1 MPDINEQLK
10 NVDSLPNPPHVVL
23 EILEFSRNPDA
34 GMQLASDIIS
44 MDPALAAKILKL
56 VNSSTFSRGRTITTL
71 KEALTNLGTRRIL
84 IVALGFSIKEKFP
97 GWQDASGKSDP
108 LLWQHSIA
116 TAVFARGIARLV
128 GFEQN
133 EQVFLCGLI
142 SRIGQLLLSTIIP
155 DEYVDVIKAA
165 GGALPSP
172 QQERDLLSTDH
183 HVAGRILLEKW
194 ELPGVISE
202 VVGSWEKPK
211 ASADRKTDADEMAA
225 IVHLAD
231 LAAELVFSKDKA
243 QIIQDLHRLSVELL
257 GVSASAMERLVISS
271 QMAIEEALESFN
283 SPLDNGLDC
292 ASILEQAR
300 QQLVM
305 LSLGMATDLSEA
317 RTEADELQH
326 ENKRLEEVSTT
337 DALTGIP
344 NRHALELELD
354 QLDSSRKSKTALP
367 YAVMMIDV
375 DHFKKFNDTYG
386 HAVGDAVL
394 REVGQVLAACVRGT
408 DFLARYGGEEF
419 CVILHNA
426 KVEYVFDIA
435 DRFRQSI
442 EKHAVPTDDGEVN
455 VTASFGLAASQRFPD
470 TNSRTLI
477 EFADKALY
485 EAKRKGRN
493 CVVFADAEEA
503 LTS

>member
-1 MPDINEQLK
+1 MGST
-10 NVDSLPNPPHVVL
+10 VLPFWN
-23 EILEFSRNPDA
+23 R
-34 GMQLASDIIS
+34 
-44 MDPALAAKILKL
+44 
-56 VNSSTFSRGRTITTL
+56 
-71 KEALTNLGTRRIL
+71 
-84 IVALGFSIKEKFP
+84 P
-97 GWQDASGKSDP
+97 GNNW
-108 LLWQHSIA
+108 
-116 TAVFARGIARLV
+116 F
-128 GFEQN
+128 
-133 EQVFLCGLI
+133 
-142 SRIGQLLLSTIIP
+142 
-155 DEYVDVIKAA
+155 
-165 GGALPSP
+165 
-172 QQERDLLSTDH
+172 
-183 HVAGRILLEKW
+183 
-194 ELPGVISE
+194 
-202 VVGSWEKPK
+202 
-211 ASADRKTDADEMAA
+211 
-225 IVHLAD
+225 
-231 LAAELVFSKDKA
+231 
-243 QIIQDLHRLSVELL
+243 
-257 GVSASAMERLVISS
+257 
-271 QMAIEEALESFN
+271 
-283 SPLDNGLDC
+283 
-292 ASILEQAR
+292 
-300 QQLVM
+300 M

-394 REVGQVLAACVRGT
+394 REVGQVLATCVRGT